1 MGLYDTFHYTC
12 PWCGKEASAQTKM
25 GECELHSLTIGCE
38 FPVNGRMMLKEPC
51 ECGEY
56 ASVVV
61 DDNIIMSFEMPCN
74 ATMQERQW
82 GQVDAISVLEGE
94 TEDLK

>member
-1 MGLYDTFHYTC
+1 MGLYDTFHYIC
-12 PWCGKEASAQTKM
+12 PSCGKDASAQTKM

-38 FPVNGRMMLKEPC
+38 FPVNGIIAMKEPC

-61 DDNIIMSFEMPCN
+61 DDHIIMSFKMPCH
-74 ATMQERQW
+74 ATIKESNW
-82 GQVDAISVLEGE
+82 GQVDDVKHEKPE
-94 TEDLK
+94 VKKC

>member
-12 PWCGKEASAQTKM
+12 PSCGKDASAQTKL

-38 FPVNGRMMLKEPC
+38 FSVNGIIEMKEPC

-61 DDNIIMSFEMPCN
+61 EDNIIMRFGFPCN
-74 ATMQERQW
+74 ATTRESSW
-82 GQVDAISVLEGE
+82 GNSDAVHATDDGGQ
-94 TEDLK
+94 K